1 MAESSER
8 ELSKSRERERV
19 VSWVFSHRIRRFVC
33 LEILINFCSWHQS
46 VRQLVF
52 SRE

>member
-8 ELSKSRERERV
+8 ELSKSRERV
-19 VSWVFSHRIRRFVC
+19 VGWVFSHRIRRLVC
-33 LEILINFCSWHQS
+33 LEILIDFCGWHQS
-46 VRQLVF
+46 VRQLVL